1 MRSPASAAIVWGGTG
16 QAKVVHQL
24 LKAVDIDLVCICDR
38 DPMIVSP
45 VRDVPICHTETE
57 FLTWLSSTDRDG
69 LCFVAAI
76 GGSRGASRLVI
87 HSYLSAM
94 GIQAATL
101 VHPSA
106 WVDSTCRLGSGD
118 QILAMA
124 AVSVDVSLGR
134 QSIVNTNATIDHDRG
149 SATVFM

>member
-1 MRSPASAAIVWGGTG
+1 
-16 QAKVVHQL
+16 
-24 LKAVDIDLVCICDR
+24 
-38 DPMIVSP
+38 MIVSP

-106 WVDSTCRLGSGD
+106 WVDSTCRLEVETRYWLWPPS
-118 QILAMA
+118 A
-124 AVSVDVSLGR
+124 STCHLGGNL
-134 QSIVNTNATIDHDRG
+134 S
-149 SATVFM
+149 